1 MKKFLFILFGLF
13 AFSGAFAAGENIPT
27 SKSYVDSKLGEKQD
41 TIPANDGA
49 TQVLTNTGTAGEY
62 GTRGI
67 YDANGAYA
75 SQTQNLVDAATMN
88 AGVQNAIDS
97 EFQCIEWA
105 DPNDHTSDCLLMD
118 VFGQTERRS
127 PNLFDSSQ
135 ILKASGWTENNGV
148 YSGKIDNLYRLGNMN
163 ACLPGPCKENTQYT
177 LSYTISVD
185 ENATPNG
192 PVQPWLYIRYTDG
205 TTTSPAYSLL
215 PSNPGDTSH
224 IVLTSNSGKTVA
236 YIRGTYGNNASV
248 HISNIQ
254 LQEGTTA
261 TPYVPYGN
269 LYLPNGE

>member
-13 AFSGAFAAGENIPT
+13 VIAGAFAAGENIPT

-41 TIPANDGA
+41 TIPANDGT

-62 GTRGI
+62 GTKGI

-75 SQTQNLVDAATMN
+75 TQTQNLVDAATMN
-88 AGVQNAIDS
+88 AGVQNAINS

-105 DPNDHTSDCLLMD
+105 NPNDHSSDCLLMD
-118 VFGQTERRS
+118 VFGQTEHRS

-148 YSGKIDNLYRLGNMN
+148 YSGQINNLYRLGDMIISQEFK
-163 ACLPGPCKENTQYT
+163 PDTQYT
-177 LSYTISVD
+177 LSYTLAND
-185 ENATPNG
+185 ENNIYADVNARF
-192 PVQPWLYIRYTDG
+192 QFRYTDG
-205 TTTSPAYSLL
+205 TTSS
-215 PSNPGDTSH
+215 PSNYVYTTISTDPLRWRVVARSA
-224 IVLTSNSGKTVA
+224 SGKT
-236 YIRGTYGNNASV
+236 
-248 HISNIQ
+248 ISALYTNYNHNGIIYLSDIQ